1 MTDNG
6 KLGVGV
12 VGIGWVSHQHID
24 TLVKNPHTEV
34 VGLCSASRENAEN
47 AKEEHGLANAHIYT
61 DYEQMLKQDNLDMV
75 YICST
80 NEKHVSQVLAAADAG
95 KHMLIEKPA
104 ALNWEDMKAIVAAV
118 EKAGVVACEG
128 FELHWSPYF
137 LIVHKLIKANAFGNI
152 FYGECDYF
160 SANWPQW
167 YVGYPWVKTREQGGS
182 ALAAAGCHA
191 VDALLQFM
199 PGEVDHVVGH
209 WGNFTKT
216 FDWEGTV
223 LSVISYKDGRI
234 GKVGCILE
242 GNNPYSFNVRL
253 HGDRGTL
260 VGNKFHSETLIGE
273 RMTEQTDWATFETI
287 MPDTPE
293 VAHHPF
299 QPQTDHIIDCIL
311 NNKKPEVDIHD
322 ALKIDEVIFAAER
335 SASLGGERVKLPLE

>member
-1 MTDNG
+1 
-6 KLGVGV
+6 
-12 VGIGWVSHQHID
+12 
-24 TLVKNPHTEV
+24 
-34 VGLCSASRENAEN
+34 
-47 AKEEHGLANAHIYT
+47 
-61 DYEQMLKQDNLDMV
+61 
-75 YICST
+75 
-80 NEKHVSQVLAAADAG
+80 
-95 KHMLIEKPA
+95 
-104 ALNWEDMKAIVAAV
+104 MKAIVAAV
-118 EKAGVVACEG
+118 DKAGVVACEG

-242 GNNPYSFNVRL
+242 GNNPIRSTSACTATAVRWWAISSIGDPDRRAHDRADRLGDLRDDHAGYARGRTSPLPAADGPHHRL
-253 HGDRGTL
+253 HPEQQEAGSGYPRRAKDRRGHL
-260 VGNKFHSETLIGE
+260 RRGAVC
-273 RMTEQTDWATFETI
+273 Q
-287 MPDTPE
+287 
-293 VAHHPF
+293 
-299 QPQTDHIIDCIL
+299 
-311 NNKKPEVDIHD
+311 
-322 ALKIDEVIFAAER
+322 
-335 SASLGGERVKLPLE
+335 LGGERVKLPLE

>member
-1 MTDNG
+1 MAS
-6 KLGVGV
+6 LGSV
-12 VGIGWVSHQHID
+12 W
-24 TLVKNPHTEV
+24 
-34 VGLCSASRENAEN
+34 SALAGFRTSTSVPWSPTRTPRWSGSAAAAWQNAQN
-47 AKEEHGLANAHIYT
+47 AKEEHGLSNAHCYD
-61 DYEQMLKQDNLDMV
+61 DYEQMLKQDNLDV
-75 YICST
+75 IFICST
-80 NEKHVSQVLAAADAG
+80 NEKHVDQAVAG
-95 KHMLIEKPA
+95 AEAGNHLLIEKPA
-104 ALNWEDMKAIVAAV
+104 SLTWEGLKSIAAAV
-118 EKAGVVACEG
+118 DKAGVVACEG

-242 GNNPYSFNVRL
+242 GNNPYSRS
-253 HGDRGTL
+253 TCAC
-260 VGNKFHSETLIGE
+260 TA
-273 RMTEQTDWATFETI
+273 TAAPWWATSSTRR
-287 MPDTPE
+287 P
-293 VAHHPF
+293 
-299 QPQTDHIIDCIL
+299 
-311 NNKKPEVDIHD
+311 
-322 ALKIDEVIFAAER
+322 
-335 SASLGGERVKLPLE
+335 